1 MFKRCHYFARG
12 FCKHGSACRFLHAS
26 HGQSATA
33 PVSSPG
39 SPSATSSD
47 GMMAAATYPEPQGA
61 EETAAL
67 SCTAASGGGDETGVD
82 ASNASGN
89 GGNGGD
95 SFAGSTAATGGGGSG
110 GGVAGTVAGGLVGG
124 SPGSAAGFTLERLE
138 AELHDL
144 LREHKGPIHVASL
157 PQLYAERFGKPLQ
170 AEGYLTESQRQGRP
184 GLSLTKLLA
193 QMKSSIAFV
202 DRPSGQRAIVLKGS
216 PILEESKKF
225 ISFKERADLAPPS
238 PGSRQI
244 YLTFP
249 AESTFTEDDVAAHFS
264 KFGPVHE
271 VRVPHQQKRM
281 FGFVTFAFAHSVKA
295 ILEEGNPHHIGGSRV
310 LVKPYREKSRH
321 GSAATTAHG
330 DRKTRTGADRGAQ
343 VSPAKGGMESY
354 SDDSPPPPLP
364 KASKRLFPAKNVLQQ
379 PQQRPL
385 QQPRQHQPQPPP
397 PPQQHQADEGEEQ
410 QSTQQGQ
417 QQQQPHDQQ
426 QQQQRQLQQQSRL
439 EGGWGSDHSRPIH
452 HHVSASY
459 EASQYGSPSP
469 SPSPSPAAAAAA
481 AAAAGT
487 PGGATGVSS
496 FGPPSPYARTPS
508 SIYASAS
515 ASASLSF
522 SSAYSPSSA
531 AVAAAAAAASAAVYD
546 APPRRKSLYQS
557 LSDVD
562 ALRGARG
569 VGGVGGVG
577 GAGGV
582 GSAGGVGGMEG
593 AGGVGGMGGMGGKG
607 MGGMGGSIGMGGM
620 GGMGGGGGTDEH
632 LFKPSSL
639 GLASS
644 SFSSSFASSISSV
657 FWCRLVLP
665 LVPLVCLS
673 SLPGYGV
680 SKRQLTPVRPN
691 TRLPLLSPP
700 PCCVSPWSL
709 QTGDAARQG
718 LPQTPT
724 HRQLDDVL

>member
-184 GLSLTKLLA
+184 GLSTRGSRRAHL
-193 QMKSSIAFV
+193 SS
-202 DRPSGQRAIVLKGS
+202 PSYLG
-216 PILEESKKF
+216 F
-225 ISFKERADLAPPS
+225 IPLPPRRHFPPS
-238 PGSRQI
+238 I
-244 YLTFP
+244 FP
-249 AESTFTEDDVAAHFS
+249 SAYSYTQPLPLSLPPPFSPPARS

-354 SDDSPPPPLP
+354 
-364 KASKRLFPAKNVLQQ
+364 
-379 PQQRPL
+379 
-385 QQPRQHQPQPPP
+385 
-397 PPQQHQADEGEEQ
+397 
-410 QSTQQGQ
+410 
-417 QQQQPHDQQ
+417 
-426 QQQQRQLQQQSRL
+426 
-439 EGGWGSDHSRPIH
+439 
-452 HHVSASY
+452 
-459 EASQYGSPSP
+459 
-469 SPSPSPAAAAAA
+469 
-481 AAAAGT
+481 
-487 PGGATGVSS
+487 
-496 FGPPSPYARTPS
+496 
-508 SIYASAS
+508 
-515 ASASLSF
+515 
-522 SSAYSPSSA
+522 SA

-644 SFSSSFASSISSV
+644 SFSSSFASSISSGLTGFASARTPMDHSFSFASSSLSSLSSLPGYGAATTTTTAHFPHV

-691 TRLPLLSPP
+691 SRLPLLSPP

-724 HRQLDDVL
+724 HRQLDDAMQPLKVFLKHPHTGSSMTSCKLAPPPVPRSSAAPFISSPFLSPSGCSRFCQTVPSRPP